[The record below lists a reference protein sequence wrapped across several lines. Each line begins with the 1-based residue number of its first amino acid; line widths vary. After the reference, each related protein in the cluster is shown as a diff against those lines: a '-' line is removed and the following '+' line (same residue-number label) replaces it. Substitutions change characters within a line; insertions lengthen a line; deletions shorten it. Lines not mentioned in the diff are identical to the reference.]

1 MRFINKLNGQEN
13 PKLKLIVYGAVI
25 IGILFAILTIVTIQ
39 NKKRSDVTKPGS
51 YYDPGSGETVSNP
64 AGKTPER
71 FGDNSSTPIFLG
83 FDDLLNVGVTSQQL
97 AAIKQAFNNYSLDG
111 SKNIKEIS
119 LFVTTIKRLAPNRD
133 TNDYGDVVTFDIKID
148 REQLLSAK
156 VESTSV
162 KVSRLYLYKNG
173 SQLVF
178 DSNDVDAGIS
188 D

>member
-1 MRFINKLNGQEN
+1 MQFLNRFNDPRN
-13 PKLKLIVYGAVI
+13 PKLKLVVI
-25 IGILFAILTIVTIQ
+25 GSIIFGVLIAILLVVSVQ
-39 NKKRSDVTKPGS
+39 NNKSSVSKPGS
-51 YYDPGSGETVSNP
+51 YYDEGSGETVSNP
-64 AGKTPER
+64 AGKTPEK
-71 FGDNSSTPIFLG
+71 FGSNSASPIFLG

-111 SKNIKEIS
+111 NKDIKEIS
-119 LFVTTIKRLAPNRD
+119 LFITTIKRLAPNRD

-173 SQLVF
+173 GQLVF
-178 DSNDVDAGIS
+178 DSNDVDAGIE